1 MVVILLGP
9 PGVGKGTQAVRLV
22 DELGAEHV
30 STGDLLRAARRDGT
44 ELGQLAQGFMD
55 KGELVPDDVIL
66 DLVRAHL
73 SGVDAGTNVLFDGF
87 PRTSDQ
93 ATGLDAVLDDMGRS
107 VDSVVLFEASDE
119 TLVQRLSGRRSC
131 PECGAVFNTYFKAP
145 AVEGVCDRCSG
156 SLVHR
161 ADDNVETVHRR
172 LEVYVE
178 QTAPLVDFYEAHTA
192 ELTRIAAARDVSD
205 VFADFRRALRVSV

>member
-55 KGELVPDDVIL
+55 KGELVPDDLIL
-66 DLVRAHL
+66 DLVRDHL
-73 SGVDAGTNVLFDGF
+73 SGVDSQTDVVFDGF

-93 ATGLDAVLDDMGRS
+93 ATGLDAVLDGMGRS
-107 VDSVVLFEASDE
+107 VDAVVLFEAPDE

-131 PECGAVFNTYFKAP
+131 PECGAGFNTYFSAP
-145 AVEGVCDRCSG
+145 AAEGVCDRCSG
-156 SLVHR
+156 ALVQR

-192 ELTRIAAARDVSD
+192 ELTRIAAARDVGD
-205 VFADFRRALRVSV
+205 VFADFRRAVGVSV